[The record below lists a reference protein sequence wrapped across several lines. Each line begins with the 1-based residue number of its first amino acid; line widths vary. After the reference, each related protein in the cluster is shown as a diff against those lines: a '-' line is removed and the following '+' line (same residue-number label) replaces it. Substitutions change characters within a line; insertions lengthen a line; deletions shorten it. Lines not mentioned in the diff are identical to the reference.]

1 MSTASLHGMLWTS
14 HWEDA
19 GRQQKSEMLPR
30 EPVSLISGSPGL
42 EESLYL
48 GIYEGTHNENKL
60 CKTKT
65 LSM

>member
-30 EPVSLISGSPGL
+30 EPSMFNLRVI
-42 EESLYL
+42 EFI
-48 GIYEGTHNENKL
+48 GITVTWDL
-60 CKTKT
+60 
-65 LSM
+65 